1 MSVHCRPYRA
11 PIITVSHEAAI
22 AESCLP
28 RRRSFTHQGTGAKVA
43 AAKAN
48 NDKLCASTGTNDAHQ
63 QIAILDFGSQYSHLI
78 ARRVREMNCYCEL
91 TSCEVAVADLRAK
104 NLAGIILSGG
114 PFSVYEDG
122 APHVAPGF
130 WDFVEERGLPVLGI
144 CYGMQEMATHFG
156 GKDTV
161 QQSAHREYG
170 HAVLHTANLAGGA
183 GGVDP
188 LFAGLAPEEKTGGGG
203 HQVWMSHGDK
213 LHSLPAGFADV
224 ARTANSEHAAI
235 SCTAK
240 KLWGIQFH
248 PEVTHTPQGTKMLAN
263 FVTGVC
269 ACSQEWRIDNLV
281 DEMVKTVQEQVGPTA
296 HVIGAVSG
304 GVDSTVCAV
313 LLQKAIGDRFHA
325 VLVDNGL
332 LRKDEAREV
341 VARMRGRL
349 GINLKCV
356 DASDLFMGKLAGV
369 EDPEAKRKIIGGAFI
384 DVFEAETKTIEGDV
398 QFLLQGTLYPDVIES
413 VSFRGPSV
421 TIKSHHNVGG
431 LPARMKLKLIEPVR
445 ELFKDEVRAL
455 GQAMGIERESVW
467 RHPFPGPGLGIRVLG
482 AVSKKQCDKLREA
495 DAIFLEELRLAGEYY
510 NCGQAMCVLLPCKA
524 VGVMGDGRTYD
535 NVIAVRAVT
544 TSDFMTADWA
554 RLPYDLLAKISNR
567 IVNEVKGVTRVVYDI
582 TSKPPGTIEWE

>member
-1 MSVHCRPYRA
+1 M
-11 PIITVSHEAAI
+11 AALV
-22 AESCLP
+22 ASN
-28 RRRSFTHQGTGAKVA
+28 GAK
-43 AAKAN
+43 AKN
-48 NDKLCASTGTNDAHQ
+48 EKLCESSGTNDAHQ

-91 TSCEVAVADLRAK
+91 NSCEVSVADLKKK

-122 APHVAPGF
+122 APHVAEGF
-130 WDFVEERGLPVLGI
+130 WDYVEAAGLPVLGI
-144 CYGMQEMATHFG
+144 CYGMQEMASHFG
-156 GKDTV
+156 GEGTV
-161 QQSAHREYG
+161 QSSAHREYG
-170 HAVLHTANLAGGA
+170 MAVLHTANIEGG
-183 GGVDP
+183 GPDP
-188 LFAGLAPEEKTGGGG
+188 LFQGLLPEEKTEGGG
-203 HQVWMSHGDK
+203 HQIWMSHGDK
-213 LHSLPAGFADV
+213 LHSLPAGFADI

-235 SCTAK
+235 SCAAK

-248 PEVTHTPQGTKMLAN
+248 PEVTHSPQGLRMLTN

-269 ACSQEWRIDNLV
+269 QCAADWRIDNLV
-281 DEMVKTVQEQVGPTA
+281 ATMVANVQEQVGPTA

-313 LLQKAIGDRFHA
+313 LMQKAIGDRFHA

-332 LRKDEAREV
+332 LRKDEATAV
-341 VARMRGRL
+341 LARMRGRL

-356 DASDLFMGKLAGV
+356 NAQDMFMDRLEGV
-369 EDPEAKRKIIGGAFI
+369 EDPEAKRKIIGGTFI
-384 DVFEAETKTIEGDV
+384 DVFESEMKLIDGDV

-455 GQAMGIERESVW
+455 GEAMGIERESVW

-482 AVSKKQCDKLREA
+482 KVSRKQCDKLREA
-495 DAIFLEELRLAGEYY
+495 DAIFLAELRAAGEYY